1 MTHLTTNRLA
11 YGLKYVLD
19 YKCSEEA
26 RYESSSHYRKVAT
39 MNTAPIEKRAID
51 PMTFRLSFKHIS
63 GINYEDLK
71 YLAMDKTT
79 HYIEP
84 HFEDYEDDGLPM
96 FNFVM
101 EDGDTQDVISPNDPL
116 ELNQEIEAYIDDID
130 TTQRENHQYLVDEGY
145 FGADPEFTVDE
156 DGWVWVTIKSVINRS
171 EFRF

>member
-1 MTHLTTNRLA
+1 MSIRLA
-11 YGLKYVLD
+11 LSLKSVID
-19 YKCSEEA
+19 YKCSKED
-26 RYESSSHYRKVAT
+26 RYKSSSHYRKVTT

-51 PMTFRLSFKHIS
+51 PMTFRLSFKHVS
-63 GINYEDLK
+63 GINYKDLEW
-71 YLAMDKTT
+71 LAMHETT
-79 HYIEP
+79 RYIEP

-116 ELNQEIEAYIDDID
+116 ELNQEVEAYIDDVD
-130 TTQRENHQYLVDEGY
+130 ATQRENHQFLMDEGF